1 MKTNTYIYDRKGVKS
16 LPVIKGN
23 NMGELVV
30 GRIEAISNRLG
41 DKIIPYNNK
50 DDMFLDWLKGYKK
63 GINDLLENA
72 IRDNTPERALLYNG
86 KLNVCN
92 DIELAYIKLK

>member
-30 GRIEAISNRLG
+30 GKIESISNRLG
-41 DKIIPYNNK
+41 DKIIPYDIENNI
-50 DDMFLDWLKGYKK
+50 FLDWLKGYKK
-63 GINDLLENA
+63 GINELLESA
-72 IRDNTPERALLYNG
+72 IKDNKSERALLYQG